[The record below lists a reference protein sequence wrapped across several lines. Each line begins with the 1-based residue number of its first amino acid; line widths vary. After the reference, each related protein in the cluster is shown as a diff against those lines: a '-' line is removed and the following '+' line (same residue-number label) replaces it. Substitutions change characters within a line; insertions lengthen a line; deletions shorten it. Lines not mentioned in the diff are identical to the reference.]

1 MPFMETTAVLNNC
14 PVPPVNRTTVQTL
27 TLHKA
32 CELVG
37 GVSKLANYL
46 HEPAISVMRWLDGDE
61 RPPSRVFLDCVDVVL
76 FHERHLA
83 ADTAAMDE

>member
-1 MPFMETTAVLNNC
+1 METNAALSHC
-14 PVPPVNRTTVQTL
+14 PVAPRPRTTVQTL

-37 GVSKLANYL
+37 GVSKLSHYL
-46 HEPAISVMRWLDGDE
+46 HVPTRSVRRWLDGDE
-61 RPPSRVFLDCVDVVL
+61 RPPTRVFLDCVDLVL

-83 ADTAAMDE
+83 AGSAALEE